1 MDEFQQQLAAIGISN
16 VPLVH
21 SILVQQDITSL
32 DQLNDVESIQD
43 LLQLKIPN
51 QDAERLFKVSTK

>member
-1 MDEFQQQLAAIGISN
+1 MDEFKQQLAAIGISN

-43 LLQLKIPN
+43 LLQLKIPH